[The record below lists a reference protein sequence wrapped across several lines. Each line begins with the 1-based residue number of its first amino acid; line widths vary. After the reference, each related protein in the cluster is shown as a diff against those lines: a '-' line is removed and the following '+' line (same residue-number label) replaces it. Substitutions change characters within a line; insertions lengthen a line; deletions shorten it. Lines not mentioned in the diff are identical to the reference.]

1 MSVVRGHS
9 KKTSC
14 RDIIEADKASIRKGI
29 YKVLRTGMAAMT
41 HLLIL
46 RKSSIWPR
54 RAEDIL
60 TVVVVD
66 IGPWVLPPSLNCSL
80 APCPSTL
87 TQLALWA
94 ELFQQKIQ
102 STVAEAD
109 RREPTVRLLMVQLQL
124 AVKEGTISYSILFR
138 ML

>member
-1 MSVVRGHS
+1 MEVLRTSLLHVRGRS

-14 RDIIEADKASIRKGI
+14 RDIIEAEKASLRKGI
-29 YKVLRTGMAAMT
+29 YEVLRTGMAAMT

-66 IGPWVLPPSLNCSL
+66 IGPWVLPLSFNCSL
-80 APCPSTL
+80 APFPSTL
-87 TQLALWA
+87 QRIGWGYSSKKSNPRLPRQTKANRTIHTYKVTSVGH
-94 ELFQQKIQ
+94 LF
-102 STVAEAD
+102 TVH
-109 RREPTVRLLMVQLQL
+109 
-124 AVKEGTISYSILFR
+124 II
-138 ML
+138 

>member
-9 KKTSC
+9 KKTSR

-54 RAEDIL
+54 RAGDIL

-66 IGPWVLPPSLNCSL
+66 IGPWVLPLSLRHFLMLCHLFVVSTEKSIIMFQLCFPRIKAVNTKHNLNLACCIQCYMCSHV
-80 APCPSTL
+80 C
-87 TQLALWA
+87 
-94 ELFQQKIQ
+94 
-102 STVAEAD
+102 D
-109 RREPTVRLLMVQLQL
+109 
-124 AVKEGTISYSILFR
+124 TISLEV
-138 ML
+138 

>member
-9 KKTSC
+9 KKTSR

-80 APCPSTL
+80 APFPFALQRNGWGYSSKKSNPRLPRQTRANRTIQYLRIKSQLLDTL
-87 TQLALWA
+87 
-94 ELFQQKIQ
+94 F
-102 STVAEAD
+102 
-109 RREPTVRLLMVQLQL
+109 
-124 AVKEGTISYSILFR
+124 ILYA
-138 ML
+138 MHIP

>member
-1 MSVVRGHS
+1 MPRVRPIPYEILVFQ
-9 KKTSC
+9 TN
-14 RDIIEADKASIRKGI
+14 SIFL
-29 YKVLRTGMAAMT
+29 LRYETTLWG
-41 HLLIL
+41 
-46 RKSSIWPR
+46 
-54 RAEDIL
+54 
-60 TVVVVD
+60 VVVVVED
-66 IGPWVLPPSLNCSL
+66 FGSWVSPPSLNCLL

-87 TQLALWA
+87 TRLALWV

>member
-1 MSVVRGHS
+1 MEVLRTSLLHIRGRS

-29 YKVLRTGMAAMT
+29 YEVLRTGMAAIT

-66 IGPWVLPPSLNCSL
+66 FGPWVLPLSLNCSL
-80 APCPSTL
+80 APFPS
-87 TQLALWA
+87 ALPIMWSA
-94 ELFQQKIQ
+94 SGGVIPAKNPIHGCQ
-102 STVAEAD
+102 S
-109 RREPTVRLLMVQLQL
+109 RP
-124 AVKEGTISYSILFR
+124 
-138 ML
+138 

>member
-1 MSVVRGHS
+1 MEVLRTSLLYVWGRS

-29 YKVLRTGMAAMT
+29 YEVLRTGMAAMT

-66 IGPWVLPPSLNCSL
+66 IGSWVLPLSLNFSL
-80 APCPSTL
+80 VRQPLDLPS
-87 TQLALWA
+87 
-94 ELFQQKIQ
+94 E
-102 STVAEAD
+102 V
-109 RREPTVRLLMVQLQL
+109 LQ
-124 AVKEGTISYSILFR
+124 
-138 ML
+138 